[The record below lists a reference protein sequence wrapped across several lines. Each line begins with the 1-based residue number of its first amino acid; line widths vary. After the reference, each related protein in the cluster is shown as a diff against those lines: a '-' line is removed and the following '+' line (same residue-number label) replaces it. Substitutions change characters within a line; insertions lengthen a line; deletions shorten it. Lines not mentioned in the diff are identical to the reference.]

1 MPRALPF
8 RTLPAL
14 AAASLLALCAVA
26 PGMAT
31 DTVADPPFADPPFAD
46 PRNKPMGDWSRMLPD
61 LLPAIQACIGESA
74 DRPRVVL
81 KAWPMNRGMVGVR
94 MARTRD
100 GAATQDCIATTGGRV
115 DRLERPSENAE
126 ALPGQGAPSS
136 FRYTPPRPA
145 SRAAG
150 WNAYPAGRAKR
161 SLGTFCMTMAVRVRT
176 LVRTDGVPVP
186 GVTERR
192 TP

>member
-31 DTVADPPFADPPFAD
+31 DTVADPPFAD

-126 ALPGQGAPSS
+126 ALPGQGAPV
-136 FRYTPPRPA
+136 FLPLHATPPGLTCGRLERVSGRQGEA
-145 SRAAG
+145 VAG
-150 WNAYPAGRAKR
+150 YLLYDDGCTGPNAGE
-161 SLGTFCMTMAVRVRT
+161 
-176 LVRTDGVPVP
+176 D
-186 GVTERR
+186 
-192 TP
+192 

>member
-31 DTVADPPFADPPFAD
+31 DTVADPPFAD

-126 ALPGQGAPSS
+126 ALPGQGRARLPSVT
-136 FRYTPPRPA
+136 RHPARPHV
-145 SRAAG
+145 RQVG
-150 WNAYPAGRAKR
+150 TRIRPAGRSGR
-161 SLGTFCMTMAVRVRT
+161 W
-176 LVRTDGVPVP
+176 VPFV
-186 GVTERR
+186 
-192 TP
+192 